1 MTDRVRVVDCT
12 LREGDQTAGVSMPP
26 GRKLEIAL
34 SLDDAGVAMA
44 DAGMPAVNVDEQR
57 FLREA
62 VAQCQRMVVGASV
75 RCRPDMVRL
84 AMDCGVG
91 AVFIICPISDGHLS
105 KRLGIERGRLLDTL
119 GECVALIGGR
129 ASIEVVA
136 EDASRASKKNLS
148 ALVDAATAL
157 GVDRVYLA
165 DTVGSQSPEAWRALV
180 QWMMHR
186 LRGGPE
192 LGVHCHNDFGMATA
206 LTVAAIEAGVRWPTV
221 TVNGLG
227 ERAGNADLGS
237 VVVSTEALL
246 DLKTGVRLSSL
257 PALSKLVE
265 RAACVPVPAAHPIVG
280 ANAFRHE
287 SGIHVHGVLA
297 DPGMYEAIEPNRV
310 GRERTLLL
318 GKHSG
323 TAHLAAVLDAEEVV
337 LTPAELDALRSRVQA
352 EAMKQDSAAFD
363 ALLDAEARHRQAAQ
377 GVAVSQVLLWAH
389 EMVVGRE

>member
-26 GRKLEIAL
+26 DKKLEIAL
-34 SLDDAGVAMA
+34 MLDDAGIALA
-44 DAGMPAVNVDEQR
+44 DAGMPAVNQGEQR

-62 VAQCQRMVVGASV
+62 AAQCRNMVVGASV
-75 RCRPDMVRL
+75 RCRPEMVRL
-84 AMDCGVG
+84 ALDCGVG
-91 AVFIICPISDGHLS
+91 AVFIICPISDGHLNR
-105 KRLGIERGRLLDTL
+105 RLGIERDRLLETL
-119 GECVALIGGR
+119 GQCVDLVGDQ

-136 EDASRASKKNLS
+136 EDASRASKENLS
-148 ALVDAATAL
+148 ALVDAATSL
-157 GVDRVYLA
+157 GVDRLYLA

-180 QWMMHR
+180 KWMMKA
-186 LRGGPE
+186 LMGGPE

-237 VVVSTEALL
+237 VVVSTETLL
-246 DLKTGVRLSSL
+246 GQRTGVRLSSL
-257 PALSKLVE
+257 PALSALVE
-265 RAACVPVPAAHPIVG
+265 RAACVPIPAGHPIVG

-297 DPGMYEAIEPNRV
+297 DPAMYEAIEPDRV

-323 TAHLAAVLDAEEVV
+323 TAHLAALLDAENVV
-337 LTPAELDALRSRVQA
+337 VTPDEIAALRGRVQA
-352 EAMKQDSAAFD
+352 AAMKQDSAAFD
-363 ALLDAEARHRQAAQ
+363 ALLDAEARHRQAVQ
-377 GVAVSQVLLWAH
+377 GVAVDQVLLWAKQ
-389 EMVVGRE
+389 MVLERE